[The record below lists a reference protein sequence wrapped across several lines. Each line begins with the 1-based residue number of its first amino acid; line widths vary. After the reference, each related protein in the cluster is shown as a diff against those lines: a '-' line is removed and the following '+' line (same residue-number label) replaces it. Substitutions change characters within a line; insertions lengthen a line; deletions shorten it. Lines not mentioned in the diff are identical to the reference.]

1 MKRLVRYK
9 DESCVYLSMT
19 EQSLHEQLKEV
30 YAKETGEIEST
41 LGGYR
46 VDVIR
51 GDLLIE
57 IQTRSFS
64 SIKDKLR
71 DLSKGKRVRL
81 VHPIAYQKWI
91 IRLDKNGEHLKRRKS
106 PKRGRVEDIFY
117 ELVYMPRLLMNHN
130 FELEVAMVDM
140 EEYWIDD
147 GNGSWRRKYWSI
159 HDKKLLKLN
168 ERHLFTDPMEFKALI
183 PESLPT
189 QFTSTM
195 LADEAGLRKRLAQKM
210 LYCLRKMNV
219 VRRTGKRG
227 RAYLYMVY

>member
-1 MKRLVRYK
+1 MVGYK
-9 DESCVYLSMT
+9 AESRIYLCMT
-19 EQSLHEQLKEV
+19 EQSLHEQLKEI
-30 YAKETGEIEST
+30 YAKETGKIESPM
-41 LGGYR
+41 GDYR
-46 VDVIR
+46 VDVVR

-71 DLSKGKRVRL
+71 DLSKGYKVRL

-91 IRLDKNGEHLKRRKS
+91 IRLDKNGERLKRRKS
-106 PKRGRVEDIFY
+106 PKRGKVEDIFY
-117 ELVYMPRLLMNHN
+117 ELVYMPRLLTHHN

-140 EEYWIDD
+140 EEFWIDD
-147 GNGSWRRKYWSI
+147 GKGSWRRKYWSI

-168 ERHLFTDPMEFKALI
+168 ERHLFTDPMDFKTLI
-183 PESLPT
+183 PETLPT

-195 LADEAGLRKRLAQKM
+195 LSDEAGLRKNLAQKM

-227 RAYLYMVY
+227 NAYLYMVY

>member
-1 MKRLVRYK
+1 
-9 DESCVYLSMT
+9 MT

-41 LGGYR
+41 LGDYR

-57 IQTRSFS
+57 IQTKSFS

-91 IRLDKNGEHLKRRKS
+91 IRLDKNGERVKRRKS

-168 ERHLFTDPMEFKALI
+168 EQHLFMNPMDFKTLI

-195 LADEAGLRKRLAQKM
+195 LADESGLRKKLAQKM

>member
-1 MKRLVRYK
+1 MVRYK
-9 DESCVYLSMT
+9 DESRVYLSMT
-19 EQSLHEQLKEV
+19 EQSLHEKLKEV

-41 LGGYR
+41 LGNYR
-46 VDVIR
+46 VDVIQ

-64 SIKDKLR
+64 SIKDKLK

-81 VHPIAYQKWI
+81 IHPIAYQKWI
-91 IRLDKNGEHLKRRKS
+91 IRLDKNGERLKRRKS

-130 FELEVAMVDM
+130 FELEVALVDM

-147 GNGSWRRKYWSI
+147 GKGSWRRKYWSI

-168 ERHLFTDPMEFKALI
+168 ERHLFTDPMDFKALI
-183 PESLPT
+183 PETLPT

>member
-1 MKRLVRYK
+1 LVRYK
-9 DESCVYLSMT
+9 DESRVYLSMT

-41 LGGYR
+41 LGNYR
-46 VDVIR
+46 VDVIQ

-64 SIKDKLR
+64 SIKDKLK

-81 VHPIAYQKWI
+81 IHPIAYQKWI
-91 IRLDKNGEHLKRRKS
+91 IRLDKNGERLKRRKS

-130 FELEVAMVDM
+130 FELEVALVDM

-147 GNGSWRRKYWSI
+147 GKGSWRRKYWSI

-168 ERHLFTDPMEFKALI
+168 ERHLFTDPMDFKALI
-183 PESLPT
+183 PETLPT